1 MFDLFR
7 SREKAVRILLGA
19 ILLLV
24 SLSMLTYL
32 IPSYNNGG
40 SSDTVV
46 AQIGRD
52 TITLPEVQRNV
63 QGTMRDRQLPPE
75 LLPNF
80 VPRVVDQMIT
90 DRALAYEATQLGFQV
105 SDQDLADAI
114 RQLMPSLFP
123 DGKFVGKDAY
133 AAMLAQNN
141 VTIPEF
147 EADLKQQILITKLR
161 EIAVEGTIVTP
172 AEIEQSFKGQNEKM
186 KIQYAKL
193 TNDKYRG
200 EVQPG
205 VEDMQNYYKVNSVAF
220 QMPEKRNLVIL
231 VADQAKLEATLNASD
246 ADLQRVYNQNQEQ
259 FRVPER
265 VHVRHILL
273 KTAGKPPSEDAAIKA
288 KATDLLKQIKAGGN
302 FADLAKKNSED
313 TGSAAKGGDLDWI
326 ARGQTVPEFEQAAF
340 SLKPGETSDLVK
352 TQYGYHIL
360 QVLAHDQ
367 ARLKPFDEIKADLA
381 KQWKAQRANQMM
393 ESISDKAQ
401 MALQKDPAH
410 PEKVAADFGMEILH
424 ADGVIPGRP
433 IPEIGT
439 SPDFSQA
446 IADLKKGQV
455 SQPVALPGN
464 KIVLAEVTDVLPP
477 RPATFDE
484 VKDQIRDRMVASRLN
499 VAVQNRAKELAEKT
513 KAMGG
518 DLAKAAKS
526 MGLEVKT
533 SDDFTRAG
541 TVPDIGSAN
550 LFSDSFSQPDGTVLA
565 PIALSDGSVVA
576 KIVSHTP
583 ADMSLFAAQRSTIR
597 DQLKSQKARDRATLF
612 DEGVKADLIK
622 SGKVKIHEDVIKR
635 LVSSYTAS

>member
-32 IPSYNNGG
+32 IPNYNTGG
-40 SSDTVV
+40 SSDNVV

-90 DRALAYEATQLGFQV
+90 ERALAYEATQLGFQV
-105 SDQDLADAI
+105 SDQDLGDAI

-147 EADLKQQILITKLR
+147 EADLKQQILVTKLR

-200 EVQPG
+200 EVQPS
-205 VEDMQNYYKVNSVAF
+205 VEDMQNYYKVNSAAF

-313 TGSAAKGGDLDWI
+313 TGSAVKGGDLDWI

-340 SLKPGETSDLVK
+340 SLKPGETSELVK

-360 QVLAHDQ
+360 QVLAHEQ
-367 ARLKPFDEIKADLA
+367 ARLRPFDEIKADLA

-464 KIVLAEVTDVLPP
+464 KIALAEVADVLPP

-484 VKDQIRDRMVASRLN
+484 VKDQIRDRLVVSRLN
-499 VAVQNRAKELAEKT
+499 VTVQNRAKELAERT